1 MTLLMDIIAAV
12 RCDDPT
18 SPSNGYIEV
27 SQYSGQYQ
35 YGSVATYHCNPGY
48 SLDQT
53 ALTRA
58 VCGEAGLWETDRRG
72 EEEGGGVMV
81 SHQGTTLTPAPRCL
95 PLSCHSP
102 PRVENT
108 VMDLLNSTAG
118 LGSLLVYGCQAGY
131 RDSTEGW
138 GGVRV
143 SQCQADTTWSP
154 VNISCVFDPAAVTTN
169 LQGGALEYERGD
181 SSQAF
186 DLSTIVTIVSI
197 SVAIILSLIIIFVV
211 IKHRKM
217 RDKFLRARKFSK
229 MTAGGVKVLP
239 DYLFSPTPVDTQ
251 CKVSHSQD

>member
-1 MTLLMDIIAAV
+1 
-12 RCDDPT
+12 
-18 SPSNGYIEV
+18 
-27 SQYSGQYQ
+27 
-35 YGSVATYHCNPGY
+35 
-48 SLDQT
+48 
-53 ALTRA
+53 
-58 VCGEAGLWETDRRG
+58 
-72 EEEGGGVMV
+72 MV
-81 SHQGTTLTPAPRCL
+81 
-95 PLSCHSP
+95 
-102 PRVENT
+102 
-108 VMDLLNSTAG
+108 DLLNSTAG

-197 SVAIILSLIIIFVV
+197 SVAIILSLIIIIFV

-239 DYLFSPTPVDTQ
+239 DYLFSPTPVDSQ
-251 CKVSHSQD
+251 CKVSHSQEQRRSSASYREVNTHPSVQERPVSGLSSPVGPQNKSSHLTEVVTKLHVVDLNRVEQIHR